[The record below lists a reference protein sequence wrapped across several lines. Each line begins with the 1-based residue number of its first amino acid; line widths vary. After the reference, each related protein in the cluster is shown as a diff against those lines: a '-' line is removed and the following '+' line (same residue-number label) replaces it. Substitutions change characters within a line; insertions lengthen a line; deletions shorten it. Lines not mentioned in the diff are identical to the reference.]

1 MGDAVQLQQVLVN
14 LVTNAAEA
22 MSENRDRPRLV
33 TIRSGIDAAGAVL
46 VTVDDTGSGL
56 APQEIDR
63 IFDSFYTTK
72 PEGIGVG
79 LSISRSIIEAHGGQ
93 LSASSDLP
101 YGARFSFVL
110 PSVKV
115 CPEEDSGAV
124 SGIVQPARELA
135 GSAER

>member
-22 MSENRDRPRLV
+22 MRDITDRPRVV
-33 TIRSGIDAAGAVL
+33 TIRSGIDATGVL
-46 VTVDDTGSGL
+46 VTVEDEGIGFD
-56 APQEIDR
+56 PQEIDR

-93 LSASSDLP
+93 LSAFP
-101 YGARFSFVL
+101 AVPQGARLCFAL
-110 PSVKV
+110 PVAIASEKH
-115 CPEEDSGAV
+115 
-124 SGIVQPARELA
+124 PATATAILDHPRQLA
-135 GSAER
+135 GLAKR